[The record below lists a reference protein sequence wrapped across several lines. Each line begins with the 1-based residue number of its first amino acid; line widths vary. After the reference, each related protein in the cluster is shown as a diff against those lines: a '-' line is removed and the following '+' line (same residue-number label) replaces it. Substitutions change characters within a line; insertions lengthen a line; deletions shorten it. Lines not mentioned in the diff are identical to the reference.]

1 MSEIHQ
7 GGCLC
12 GTVRYQT
19 VGRPERTTICHCTF
33 CQRLTGSAFLVE
45 PVFSTSQVQIERGS
59 AATYDHRSAAHGRT
73 LHVHFCPKCGTH
85 LSLLFERF
93 PGFQGICGGT
103 YDDPHWFKPD
113 RHIFTETAAPWM
125 VFAPGAPCFAQH
137 AIHEDG
143 TPATP
148 WQKAAAY

>member
-1 MSEIHQ
+1 MPEVHQ

-12 GTVRYQT
+12 GTVRYRT
-19 VGRPERTTICHCTF
+19 IGRPERTTICHCTF

-45 PVFSTSQVQIERGS
+45 PVFSTRNVQIERS
-59 AATYDHRSAAHGRT
+59 RVATYDHRSAAHGRA
-73 LHVHFCPKCGTH
+73 LRVHFCPTCGAH

-113 RHIFTETAAPWM
+113 RHIFIETAAPWM
-125 VFAPGAPCFAQH
+125 VFAHGAPCFAQH
-137 AIHEDG
+137 AIQEDG

-148 WQKAAAY
+148 WQRAAA